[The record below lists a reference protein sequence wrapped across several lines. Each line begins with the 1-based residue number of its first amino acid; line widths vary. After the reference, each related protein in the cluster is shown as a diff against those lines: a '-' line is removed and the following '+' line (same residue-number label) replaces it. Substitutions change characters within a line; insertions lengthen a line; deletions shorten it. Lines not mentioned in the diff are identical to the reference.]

1 MILASET
8 DKEIFRRMLV
18 AILTQTLVLLED
30 IKQDRDIVTTV
41 EQEVVMVV
49 EEVVV
54 PEVAQEPVIMVV
66 EVVLQD
72 ISQVKLNF
80 YLVQSYPQEHDKVVM
95 LLMHLF
101 LLKDILQQMI
111 MFLSS
116 QPNSGANEKT
126 VTFTV
131 TRNAG
136 DTNTVT
142 FTKQSGTGPSSITFG
157 PNGTNV
163 TAQISQGAVY
173 TRTSSTNSGPGSL
186 V

>member
-1 MILASET
+1 
-8 DKEIFRRMLV
+8 
-18 AILTQTLVLLED
+18 
-30 IKQDRDIVTTV
+30 
-41 EQEVVMVV
+41 
-49 EEVVV
+49 
-54 PEVAQEPVIMVV
+54 
-66 EVVLQD
+66 
-72 ISQVKLNF
+72 
-80 YLVQSYPQEHDKVVM
+80 
-95 LLMHLF
+95 
-101 LLKDILQQMI
+101 MI

-116 QPNSGANEKT
+116 HPDSGANEKT

-163 TAQISQGAVY
+163 TAQISQGTVY

-186 V
+186 AFRLSGGTLELDDRQGSGADGDFTDLRITPNNGTFTSDSRYVANW